1 MKKKTKI
8 YVGGQAVI
16 EGVMMRGPK
25 VMATAVRTPTGEI
38 VVDVSE
44 PVSLQDRFPI
54 LKKPFLR
61 GTIALY
67 ESLVLGMKSLGYS
80 AKAAGEEDEE
90 MTNTEIAMTMV
101 FSTVVAILLFLALPT
116 YAAKWL
122 VFTEDNHFMLNLME
136 GIIRLLLFLLYIWGI
151 SRTKDIARVFQ
162 YHGAE
167 HKTIHAYEYDEELTV
182 ENVKKYTRI
191 HPRCGT
197 NFLMIVMVVSI
208 LVFAFLGWPSLWE
221 RIVSRVLLMPVVAG
235 IAYEVIRL
243 AGRTDSQF
251 VHSMIA
257 PGLWLQRITTNEPDD
272 DQIEVAIRAL
282 EAVRPDE
289 KDAYEEE

>member
-25 VMATAVRTPTGEI
+25 TMATAVRTPSGEI
-38 VVDVSE
+38 VLDVSE
-44 PVSLQDRFPI
+44 PVSLQERFPI

-61 GTIALY
+61 GTVALY
-67 ESLVLGMKSLGYS
+67 ESLVLGMKSLGFS
-80 AKAAGEEDEE
+80 AKAAGEDEEE
-90 MTNTEIAMTMV
+90 MTDKEIALTMV
-101 FSTVVAILLFLALPT
+101 FSTVVAIVLFLALPT

-122 VFTEDNHFMLNLME
+122 VPSDASHFMLNLME
-136 GIIRLLLFLLYIWGI
+136 GVIRLLLFLLYIWGI

-167 HKTIHAYEYDEELTV
+167 HKTIHAYEHDEELTV

-191 HPRCGT
+191 HARCGT

-243 AGRTDSQF
+243 AGRTENSF
-251 VHSMIA
+251 VHTMIA
-257 PGLWLQRITTNEPDD
+257 PGLWLQRITTNEPED

-282 EAVRPDE
+282 EAVRPED